1 MKRPMRRTRSLSV
14 FVLLG
19 LFATGWLVASPA
31 RAQTSADPAAPPSV
45 PADPSASS
53 PPLAPLPPPTEPPPT
68 GTAPPTATVAP
79 TNSPPTPPAGPSTS
93 APAAEAVPP
102 TYDAMEPPPTHEPPP
117 EPVSEGKLIVLAYN
131 TGFQWSLSPGVIFAG
146 GKTGFAFGA
155 RFGYGIETGPVIL
168 VPGVK
173 LDGYF
178 LDPNV
183 YLGMPMMKVVLPID
197 RFAPFVEGGAGVGHV
212 TDPAK
217 TGLAAFGGVGFMIHP
232 SASFAIGAEG
242 TYQAILGT
250 DFSGFGIGPIL
261 AIAF

>member
-1 MKRPMRRTRSLSV
+1 MTVPMRR
-14 FVLLG
+14 VLLRSIASF
-19 LFATGWLVASPA
+19 LAVSLPLAPRLVRAQSDPASPPPDA
-31 RAQTSADPAAPPSV
+31 TAAPAPATSTPPS
-45 PADPSASS
+45 SAPTTSDA
-53 PPLAPLPPPTEPPPT
+53 PPPLPPPSPPASSEPPPSPPPAT
-68 GTAPPTATVAP
+68 TPPPTT
-79 TNSPPTPPAGPSTS
+79 
-93 APAAEAVPP
+93 P
-102 TYDAMEPPPTHEPPP
+102 TYDREPPPPDSSEPAP

-131 TGFQWSLSPGVIFAG
+131 TGFQWSLSPGVIFSG
-146 GKTGFAFGA
+146 GKAGFAFGA

-183 YLGMPMMKVVLPID
+183 YVGMPMLKVVLPID
-197 RFAPFVEGGAGVGHV
+197 RFAPFVEGGGGVGHV

-217 TGLAAFGGVGFMIHP
+217 TGLALFGGVGFMIHP

-250 DFSGFGIGPIL
+250 DFSGFGIGPII